1 MDTFLTTMSKA
12 GKMKFHSW
20 PLANIFNRAIV
31 IIDTSL
37 PTRPFKST
45 NYGNHSANEGLKLQG

>member
-1 MDTFLTTMSKA
+1 MSKA